1 MFFSKQLN
9 QFIALAKNG
18 SLNQAAESTN
28 VTSSAISQG
37 LILLEKKLG
46 KNILVKK
53 KNKILISDY
62 GMELFNKINPH
73 YESINKILNNLTVPN
88 NEKKIKIL
96 IDGFPFYGI
105 HSIINN
111 LLKNKSINI
120 EVECKI
126 SNDILYEIKNHHYDI
141 IISPVDI
148 DVDHKSIQK
157 INLKTERLGLVFHK
171 ELMKKSMSIE
181 KMMNNE
187 ILIQTKSSFEHCT
200 MIEFLKE
207 IKKIGVKFKTLTINE
222 LDLLHSLENKTGY
235 SFMTEEYFNNKSNP
249 DLVFKKEPFNFFLN
263 RRAYLLKESNIE
275 IY

>member
-1 MFFSKQLN
+1 
-9 QFIALAKNG
+9 
-18 SLNQAAESTN
+18 
-28 VTSSAISQG
+28 
-37 LILLEKKLG
+37 
-46 KNILVKK
+46 
-53 KNKILISDY
+53 
-62 GMELFNKINPH
+62 MELFNKINPH

-157 INLKTERLGLVFHK
+157 INLKTERLGLV
-171 ELMKKSMSIE
+171 
-181 KMMNNE
+181 
-187 ILIQTKSSFEHCT
+187 
-200 MIEFLKE
+200 
-207 IKKIGVKFKTLTINE
+207 
-222 LDLLHSLENKTGY
+222 
-235 SFMTEEYFNNKSNP
+235 
-249 DLVFKKEPFNFFLN
+249 
-263 RRAYLLKESNIE
+263 
-275 IY
+275 

>member
-1 MFFSKQLN
+1 
-9 QFIALAKNG
+9 
-18 SLNQAAESTN
+18 
-28 VTSSAISQG
+28 
-37 LILLEKKLG
+37 
-46 KNILVKK
+46 
-53 KNKILISDY
+53 
-62 GMELFNKINPH
+62 MELFNKINPH

-207 IKKIGVKFKTLTINE
+207 IKKIGVMFKTLTINE

>member
-1 MFFSKQLN
+1 
-9 QFIALAKNG
+9 
-18 SLNQAAESTN
+18 
-28 VTSSAISQG
+28 
-37 LILLEKKLG
+37 
-46 KNILVKK
+46 
-53 KNKILISDY
+53 
-62 GMELFNKINPH
+62 MELFNKINPH

-111 LLKNKSINI
+111 LLKNKSISI

-148 DVDHKSIQK
+148 DVNHKSIQK
-157 INLKTERLGLVFHK
+157 INLKTEILGLVFHK
-171 ELMKKSMSIE
+171 ELMKKSMSVE
-181 KMMNNE
+181 KMMSNE

-207 IKKIGVKFKTLTINE
+207 IKKIGINFKTLTINE

-235 SFMTEEYFNNKSNP
+235 SFMTEEYFNKKSNP

>member
-1 MFFSKQLN
+1 
-9 QFIALAKNG
+9 
-18 SLNQAAESTN
+18 
-28 VTSSAISQG
+28 
-37 LILLEKKLG
+37 
-46 KNILVKK
+46 
-53 KNKILISDY
+53 
-62 GMELFNKINPH
+62 MELFNKINPH

-263 RRAYLLKESNIE
+263 RRAYL
-275 IY
+275 

>member
-1 MFFSKQLN
+1 
-9 QFIALAKNG
+9 
-18 SLNQAAESTN
+18 
-28 VTSSAISQG
+28 
-37 LILLEKKLG
+37 
-46 KNILVKK
+46 
-53 KNKILISDY
+53 
-62 GMELFNKINPH
+62 MELFNKINPH

>member
-1 MFFSKQLN
+1 
-9 QFIALAKNG
+9 
-18 SLNQAAESTN
+18 
-28 VTSSAISQG
+28 
-37 LILLEKKLG
+37 
-46 KNILVKK
+46 
-53 KNKILISDY
+53 
-62 GMELFNKINPH
+62 MELFNKINPH

-187 ILIQTKSSFEHCT
+187 IVIQTKSSFEHCT

-235 SFMTEEYFNNKSNP
+235 SFITEEYFNNKSNP

>member
-1 MFFSKQLN
+1 
-9 QFIALAKNG
+9 
-18 SLNQAAESTN
+18 
-28 VTSSAISQG
+28 
-37 LILLEKKLG
+37 
-46 KNILVKK
+46 
-53 KNKILISDY
+53 
-62 GMELFNKINPH
+62 MELFNKINPH

-249 DLVFKKEPFNFFLN
+249 DLVFKKEPFN
-263 RRAYLLKESNIE
+263 
-275 IY
+275 

>member
-1 MFFSKQLN
+1 
-9 QFIALAKNG
+9 
-18 SLNQAAESTN
+18 
-28 VTSSAISQG
+28 
-37 LILLEKKLG
+37 
-46 KNILVKK
+46 
-53 KNKILISDY
+53 
-62 GMELFNKINPH
+62 MELFNKINPH

-148 DVDHKSIQK
+148 NVDHKSIQK

>member
-1 MFFSKQLN
+1 
-9 QFIALAKNG
+9 
-18 SLNQAAESTN
+18 
-28 VTSSAISQG
+28 
-37 LILLEKKLG
+37 
-46 KNILVKK
+46 
-53 KNKILISDY
+53 
-62 GMELFNKINPH
+62 MELFNKINPH

-249 DLVFKKEPFNFFLN
+249 DLVFKKEPFNFFLIGE
-263 RRAYLLKESNIE
+263 L

>member
-1 MFFSKQLN
+1 
-9 QFIALAKNG
+9 
-18 SLNQAAESTN
+18 
-28 VTSSAISQG
+28 
-37 LILLEKKLG
+37 
-46 KNILVKK
+46 
-53 KNKILISDY
+53 
-62 GMELFNKINPH
+62 MELFNKINPH
-73 YESINKILNNLTVPN
+73 YESINKILNNLTEPN
-88 NEKKIKIL
+88 NGKKIKIL

>member
-1 MFFSKQLN
+1 
-9 QFIALAKNG
+9 
-18 SLNQAAESTN
+18 
-28 VTSSAISQG
+28 
-37 LILLEKKLG
+37 
-46 KNILVKK
+46 
-53 KNKILISDY
+53 
-62 GMELFNKINPH
+62 MELFNKINPH

-105 HSIINN
+105 HSIINK

-249 DLVFKKEPFNFFLN
+249 DLVFKKEPFNFFLIGE
-263 RRAYLLKESNIE
+263 L

>member
-1 MFFSKQLN
+1 
-9 QFIALAKNG
+9 
-18 SLNQAAESTN
+18 
-28 VTSSAISQG
+28 
-37 LILLEKKLG
+37 
-46 KNILVKK
+46 
-53 KNKILISDY
+53 
-62 GMELFNKINPH
+62 MELFNKINPH

-105 HSIINN
+105 HSIINK

>member
-1 MFFSKQLN
+1 
-9 QFIALAKNG
+9 
-18 SLNQAAESTN
+18 
-28 VTSSAISQG
+28 
-37 LILLEKKLG
+37 
-46 KNILVKK
+46 
-53 KNKILISDY
+53 
-62 GMELFNKINPH
+62 MELFNKINPH

-275 IY
+275 

>member
-1 MFFSKQLN
+1 
-9 QFIALAKNG
+9 
-18 SLNQAAESTN
+18 
-28 VTSSAISQG
+28 
-37 LILLEKKLG
+37 
-46 KNILVKK
+46 
-53 KNKILISDY
+53 
-62 GMELFNKINPH
+62 MELFNKINPH

-105 HSIINN
+105 HSIINK

-157 INLKTERLGLVFHK
+157 INLKTEILGLVFHK

>member
-1 MFFSKQLN
+1 M
-9 QFIALAKNG
+9 
-18 SLNQAAESTN
+18 
-28 VTSSAISQG
+28 
-37 LILLEKKLG
+37 ILLEKKLG

-53 KNKILISDY
+53 KIKYSFSDY

-249 DLVFKKEPFNFFLN
+249 DLVFKKEPFNFFLY

>member
-1 MFFSKQLN
+1 M
-9 QFIALAKNG
+9 
-18 SLNQAAESTN
+18 
-28 VTSSAISQG
+28 
-37 LILLEKKLG
+37 
-46 KNILVKK
+46 
-53 KNKILISDY
+53 
-62 GMELFNKINPH
+62 
-73 YESINKILNNLTVPN
+73 
-88 NEKKIKIL
+88 
-96 IDGFPFYGI
+96 
-105 HSIINN
+105 
-111 LLKNKSINI
+111 KNKSISI

-157 INLKTERLGLVFHK
+157 INLKTEILGLVFHK
-171 ELMKKSMSIE
+171 ELMKKSMSVE
-181 KMMNNE
+181 KMMSNE

-207 IKKIGVKFKTLTINE
+207 IKKIGINFKTLTINE

-235 SFMTEEYFNNKSNP
+235 SFMTEEHFNKKSNP

>member
-1 MFFSKQLN
+1 
-9 QFIALAKNG
+9 
-18 SLNQAAESTN
+18 
-28 VTSSAISQG
+28 
-37 LILLEKKLG
+37 
-46 KNILVKK
+46 
-53 KNKILISDY
+53 
-62 GMELFNKINPH
+62 MELFNKINPH

-200 MIEFLKE
+200 MT
-207 IKKIGVKFKTLTINE
+207 V
-222 LDLLHSLENKTGY
+222 SLYT
-235 SFMTEEYFNNKSNP
+235 S
-249 DLVFKKEPFNFFLN
+249 
-263 RRAYLLKESNIE
+263 
-275 IY
+275 